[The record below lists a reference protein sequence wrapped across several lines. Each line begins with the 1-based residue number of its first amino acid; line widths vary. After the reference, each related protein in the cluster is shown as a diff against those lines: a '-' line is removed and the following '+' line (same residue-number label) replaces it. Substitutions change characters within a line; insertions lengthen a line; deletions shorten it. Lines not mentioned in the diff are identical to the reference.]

1 MTLYRLL
8 LRGRR
13 AQAFRT
19 RPAFSIISDFIAFRR
34 RQLTLV
40 FNGYHRRF
48 VTPLWRNTKWQRI
61 GYKSYFIRRSAGVR
75 RLAQMQEGLLYI
87 DARSRRFYR
96 SSIFTHAVRRM
107 ISGNGLLP
115 IQTSLCIRN
124 TQKALFSSFSA
135 VGALYQTAIIQAM

>member
-75 RLAQMQEGLLYI
+75 RLARMQEGLLYI

-96 SSIFTHAVRRM
+96 SSIFTHAVRRI

-115 IQTSLCIRN
+115 IQTLLCILN

>member
-19 RPAFSIISDFIAFRR
+19 RPAFNIISDFTAFRR

-48 VTPLWRNTKWQRI
+48 VTPL
-61 GYKSYFIRRSAGVR
+61 
-75 RLAQMQEGLLYI
+75 
-87 DARSRRFYR
+87 
-96 SSIFTHAVRRM
+96 
-107 ISGNGLLP
+107 
-115 IQTSLCIRN
+115 
-124 TQKALFSSFSA
+124 
-135 VGALYQTAIIQAM
+135 